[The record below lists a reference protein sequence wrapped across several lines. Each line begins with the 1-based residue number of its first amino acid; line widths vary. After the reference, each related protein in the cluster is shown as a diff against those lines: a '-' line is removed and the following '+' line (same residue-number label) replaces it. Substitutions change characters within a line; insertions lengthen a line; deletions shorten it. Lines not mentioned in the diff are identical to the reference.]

1 VQGFAPDLVHRDE
14 NRLPA
19 DQSSRGWKAG
29 KAIQQAC
36 LGAVLLGVA
45 ILFAPVAVITVL
57 SAIAVAQLVLKGL
70 VKGAAALCVGGQ
82 TDPSPLYSNLP
93 LPIITLMIPR
103 YSERAIAEHPLTR
116 LEALITRASGG
127 MSASCSRTT
136 MRPPAGRFAAPI

>member
-45 ILFAPVAVITVL
+45 TLVARVAVITVL
-57 SAIAVAQLVLKGL
+57 SAIAVAQLALKGL
-70 VKGAAALCVGGQ
+70 VKGVALCAGGP

>member
-1 VQGFAPDLVHRDE
+1 MQGFAPDLVHRDE

-45 ILFAPVAVITVL
+45 TLVAPVAVITVL
-57 SAIAVAQLVLKGL
+57 SAIAVAQLALKGL
-70 VKGAAALCVGGQ
+70 VEGVALCVGGP

-93 LPIITLMIPR
+93 LPIITLIIPR

-116 LEALITRASGG
+116 LEALITRASGW